1 MWSHV
6 SLYERS
12 RERLY
17 KQKRRHGNHKNRDSN
32 DAASN
37 SGMPV
42 AARAE
47 NGERK
52 RQRVPTLLRTPLI
65 WLLKLISDF
74 WPPELSGIH
83 FHHFETK
90 VCGDLLQQLQEADTT
105 SKSCV

>member
-6 SLYERS
+6 SLYERN

-17 KQKRRHGNHKNRDSN
+17 KQKRRHGNQRDTDRN

-42 AARAE
+42 ATRAE

-52 RQRVPTLLRTPLI
+52 RQRVPTLLRTP
-65 WLLKLISDF
+65 
-74 WPPELSGIH
+74 
-83 FHHFETK
+83 
-90 VCGDLLQQLQEADTT
+90 
-105 SKSCV
+105 